1 VNGLP
6 GTPPTSC
13 SVIHTRWIWA
23 PPHTEGSWVENDSWD
38 PHPWRIHG
46 AGIYGIL
53 MLTWL
58 GYIDGIH
65 VTIYS
70 IHKDPMGDRN
80 HGIEIKV
87 LEVIPQR
94 DTCCNSSLL
103 TSPSSSL
110 VCKLSNWASHFF
122 CIWLYQRVVQK
133 TFTGWTPL
141 KTCFE
146 KKKALRGT
154 AGCLWPCLRMCQERP
169 FKSLANIKDYCT
181 W

>member
-1 VNGLP
+1 MNGLP
-6 GTPPTSC
+6 GTPPLC

-38 PHPWRIHG
+38 PHPWWIHG

-65 VTIYS
+65 GAPYIAYM
-70 IHKDPMGDRN
+70 DPMGDRN

-94 DTCCNSSLL
+94 VTYCNSSLL

-110 VCKLSNWASHFF
+110 VCKSSNWASHFF
-122 CIWLYQRVVQK
+122 CIWHYQRVVQK